1 MKFARLILREPNP
14 WLRRFQVAGF
24 QLPSSAQAHVKR
36 LAGQVEQAAHAEHA
50 QADKP
55 LVEYSQAPMVERV
68 EQGALERAMASCEE
82 PLAKQVDVVG
92 LAVASRLAVVEH
104 IEQPKDC

>member
-50 QADKP
+50 QADEP
-55 LVEYSQAPMVERV
+55 LVERV

>member
-50 QADKP
+50 